1 MNINPETQESMR
13 KPGLLK
19 RVLLPPVIA
28 ILIGLA
34 MWLLA
39 GSSPAFSIPQWLRYP
54 LLAILAICGIAL
66 DLNSIVTFLLRKTV
80 LDPNVPHKSSILVV
94 SGAFRYS
101 RNPMYLGA
109 LLLLSAW
116 AVYLS
121 AWWPLAGPLAFFVY
135 IDRFQIPHE
144 ERALKLV
151 FGEPYLQYLKD
162 VRRWL

>member
-1 MNINPETQESMR
+1 
-13 KPGLLK
+13 
-19 RVLLPPVIA
+19 
-28 ILIGLA
+28 
-34 MWLLA
+34 
-39 GSSPAFSIPQWLRYP
+39 
-54 LLAILAICGIAL
+54 
-66 DLNSIVTFLLRKTV
+66 
-80 LDPNVPHKSSILVV
+80 VPHRASTLVV

>member
-109 LLLLSAW
+109 LLLLAAW

-121 AWWPLAGPLAFFVY
+121 AWWPLAGTLAFFLY

-144 ERALKLV
+144 EEALKKV